1 METETIVRT
10 LGIFGLVVCMVIGG
24 IALRKHVAFRWW
36 IYREAI
42 RRSRKREWEA
52 YVDYYNGTKG
62 PERWERLLH
71 TTELIRRRR
80 DLERWNQW
88 VPEDKIVK
96 RRPSVTHQVEVISTD
111 ECAKTESE
119 IALDIKRWLTENT
132 REETPRSVILD
143 MITDYSIIQGRG
155 SIDA

>member
-1 METETIVRT
+1 MEPDTIIRT
-10 LGIFGLVVCMVIGG
+10 LSLIGLVICLVVGSIS
-24 IALRKHVAFRWW
+24 IRKHVAFRWW
-36 IYREAI
+36 VYREAI

-52 YVDYYNGTKG
+52 YVDYYNGTEG

-71 TTELIRRRR
+71 ITELIRRRR

-88 VPEDKIVK
+88 VPEDKIV
-96 RRPSVTHQVEVISTD
+96 RRRAAVSHPVEVVSTD

-119 IALDIKRWLTENT
+119 IALDIKRWLTDNT
-132 REETPRSVILD
+132 REETPRSVILE
-143 MITDYSIIQGRG
+143 MLNDYSIIQGRG